1 MVIAVAGSTGVVD
14 VDVGT
19 RQCGLL
25 LPTSRDRVGEQ
36 AASESF
42 RWLAS
47 GLRTD
52 VVPGSALPELHPTT
66 ALYLY
71 LRSARWGLEDYV
83 STPYRG
89 VHSCM
94 RRCIARWPAKRRH
107 RAETPP
113 FANLAQKNNCF
124 YSHPDALF
132 PSLAFVSAKY
142 IASTIRDMPPVWRAG
157 AKRRIG
163 RAAPDMSAHAIAGRS
178 LPIWPD
184 RYDRFAGLLKP
195 VRPRADGSLS
205 LFPPYSQLFRRMAEH
220 GVDCAGRA
228 LLSCMLSATL
238 SWLRTVICAR
248 CGADRCCA

>member
-94 RRCIARWPAKRRH
+94 RRCIARRLASQTRASRRNIAI
-107 RAETPP
+107 RKPRP
-113 FANLAQKNNCF
+113 KNNCF

-142 IASTIRDMPPVWRAG
+142 IASTIRDMPPV
-157 AKRRIG
+157 
-163 RAAPDMSAHAIAGRS
+163 
-178 LPIWPD
+178 
-184 RYDRFAGLLKP
+184 
-195 VRPRADGSLS
+195 
-205 LFPPYSQLFRRMAEH
+205 
-220 GVDCAGRA
+220 
-228 LLSCMLSATL
+228 
-238 SWLRTVICAR
+238 
-248 CGADRCCA
+248 